1 MTERG
6 FHVKECQITGRV
18 LIQYIKVFFDF
29 LFGFIIFLYHGFDS
43 LKKKKRLMFL
53 SDFSLR
59 VSSTDK
65 HRDLVT
71 FFRSF
76 LTTGCNYLMRVPV

>member
-1 MTERG
+1 MHCLDCKGKQSMTERG

-43 LKKKKRLMFL
+43 LKKKK
-53 SDFSLR
+53 
-59 VSSTDK
+59 
-65 HRDLVT
+65 
-71 FFRSF
+71 
-76 LTTGCNYLMRVPV
+76 G